1 MRKLK
6 QILDDSK
13 MQVPVNKIAQ
23 LTAIAYDKLRNGGD
37 LETYQ
42 LTIEEIIRRYGNQI
56 PFNVLDPYGWSKL
69 QELVKKHDA
78 DGTKFNLT
86 SNISYDDAW
95 ALIDE
100 LELG

>member
-13 MQVPVNKIAQ
+13 SQIPVNKIAQ
-23 LTAIAYDKLRNGGD
+23 AASNAYEKLKAGGD

-42 LTIEEIIRRYGNQI
+42 LTIEEIIRRYGNSI
-56 PFNVLDPYGWSKL
+56 PFNVLDPYGWDKL
-69 QELVKKHDA
+69 QELIKKHDA

-86 SNISYDDAW
+86 PNISYDDAW